1 MDQRTVRAI
10 ASSGLTIY
18 DSLQD
23 RRDLYLEDE
32 TLQTLLARS
41 LRGVDLN
48 YPIRTRS
55 KVLKAKICEAL
66 GYPVPKTFQR
76 TRPRFPGQ
84 NFDVYAQKAHNLQV
98 WNQEIAASRRY
109 VVVEVGTDGRAE
121 RVRVVRGEV
130 LAKYDATGTLTSK
143 YQAKS
148 RAAVRQSVLA
158 SPRDTLNVRRRVIR
172 SRSPLLPG
180 FLPIRQLF
188 DRLLPMVGSKIPN
201 PGRDQERN
209 RGWALHQAVCGEL
222 AKIVPADCG
231 KFPDVPDQL
240 LELKLQTAATIDLG
254 LVSPDSTAPI
264 AGLPALQHSDV
275 RYAVFYGALTGSE
288 VRLDYLVLVTGADFF
303 TFFQRF
309 EGRIVN
315 KKLQLHLPAG
325 FFD

>member
-1 MDQRTVRAI
+1 MDARTVRAI

-18 DSLQD
+18 DFLQD
-23 RRDLYLEDE
+23 RSDLYLEDE
-32 TLQTLLARS
+32 ALQALLDRS

-109 VVVEVGTDGRAE
+109 VVVQVDTDGVAE
-121 RVRVVRGEV
+121 RVKVVRGEV
-130 LAKYDATGTLTSK
+130 LARYDVTGTLTSK

-148 RAAVRQSVLA
+148 RTAVRRSALV
-158 SPRDTLNVRRRVIR
+158 SPTDTLNVRKRVIK
-172 SRSPLLPG
+172 SRSPALRG

-188 DRLLPMVGSKIPN
+188 DRLIRLVGSKIPN

-209 RGWALHQAVCGEL
+209 RGWALHQAVCRQL

-231 KFPDVPDQL
+231 QFPDVPDQL

-264 AGLPALQHSDV
+264 AGLPEFQHSDV
-275 RYAVFYGALTGSE
+275 RYAVFYGVLTGSE
-288 VRLDYLVLVTGADFF
+288 VRLDHLVLTPGADFF
-303 TFFQRF
+303 KFFQRF
-309 EGRIVN
+309 EGRVVN
-315 KKLQLHLPAG
+315 KKLQLHLPAS